1 LYDRNKLIIMDNSNF
16 PTTNEPL
23 QTKQSSGNRNLIT
36 WILALGLV
44 TLGGYSFYLNNK
56 SHQTIS
62 RDESR
67 IADMSS
73 EKSEIQKSFDASLAR
88 LDSMNGINSALQSKL
103 TEQNTVIARDKAQ
116 IRGILNKEKATA
128 EELKTAKDLIAGLNS
143 RITGLEADVAK
154 LTEENKALSQDKIK
168 LTADNE
174 KLSTDL
180 QSVNQVKQDLE
191 KKVDVAST
199 LNASNIAIKPIKVK
213 ANGSEKITLTAKHVD
228 KLVISFDVDNRI
240 AQSGKTDL
248 YVLVTGPDGKP
259 IDADPLTGGTFTT
272 REEGDKTFTAKV
284 PVDIETAKKKNVEF
298 TFTPGTGFQQGN
310 YTIQIYQNGFL
321 IGQSSQV
328 LKKGGLFS

>member
-1 LYDRNKLIIMDNSNF
+1 
-16 PTTNEPL
+16 
-23 QTKQSSGNRNLIT
+23 
-36 WILALGLV
+36 
-44 TLGGYSFYLNNK
+44 
-56 SHQTIS
+56 
-62 RDESR
+62 
-67 IADMSS
+67 
-73 EKSEIQKSFDASLAR
+73 
-88 LDSMNGINSALQSKL
+88 
-103 TEQNTVIARDKAQ
+103 
-116 IRGILNKEKATA
+116 
-128 EELKTAKDLIAGLNS
+128 
-143 RITGLEADVAK
+143 
-154 LTEENKALSQDKIK
+154 
-168 LTADNE
+168 
-174 KLSTDL
+174 
-180 QSVNQVKQDLE
+180 VKQDLE